1 MIGKIEEIID
11 NSVTIKLDIDINEQ
25 PNLVNLHVVF
35 EDDKKKEK
43 KNVSSK
49 TSKKQTKKNK
59 RQKKHVKIRYGRIA
73 LAILILLGIGFIL
86 YHTLDLSIRNIY
98 VKNNHVLTD
107 QQVIE
112 RAQLQDYPSTVEE
125 LSFFIESRLEDDIM
139 IKSAD
144 VKKNG
149 LFSVTITVEENRP
162 LFYDINKNKV
172 ILLDGQTTDGNY
184 VVPTLINYTPDK
196 LYKKLQKKLAEL
208 DTEILIRISEIEY
221 NPNEVDQS
229 RFLLSMTDGNYVY
242 LSLNQFQKINSYLDI
257 MKTFQNKKGILYLDS
272 GEYFRILEN

>member
-1 MIGKIEEIID
+1 MAK
-11 NSVTIKLDIDINEQ
+11 Q
-25 PNLVNLHVVF
+25 
-35 EDDKKKEK
+35 KEK
-43 KNVSSK
+43 QSTSTKQ
-49 TSKKQTKKNK
+49 SKKRTKKNK
-59 RQKKHVKIRYGRIA
+59 HQKKHVKIRYGRIVIA
-73 LAILILLGIGFIL
+73 LLILLCVGIIL

-112 RAQLQDYPSTVEE
+112 RAQLEDYPSTFEE

-139 IKSAD
+139 IKSAHVEKD
-144 VKKNG
+144 G

-162 LFYDINKNKV
+162 LFYDVNKNKV

-196 LYKKLQKKLAEL
+196 LYQKLQKKLAEL
-208 DTEILIRISEIEY
+208 DMVILSRISEIEY

>member
-1 MIGKIEEIID
+1 
-11 NSVTIKLDIDINEQ
+11 
-25 PNLVNLHVVF
+25 
-35 EDDKKKEK
+35 
-43 KNVSSK
+43 
-49 TSKKQTKKNK
+49 
-59 RQKKHVKIRYGRIA
+59 
-73 LAILILLGIGFIL
+73 
-86 YHTLDLSIRNIY
+86 
-98 VKNNHVLTD
+98 
-107 QQVIE
+107 
-112 RAQLQDYPSTVEE
+112 
-125 LSFFIESRLEDDIM
+125 M

-208 DTEILIRISEIEY
+208 DTEILSRISEIEY

>member
-1 MIGKIEEIID
+1 MA
-11 NSVTIKLDIDINEQ
+11 
-25 PNLVNLHVVF
+25 
-35 EDDKKKEK
+35 KKKEK
-43 KNVSSK
+43 KNFSSK

-149 LFSVTITVEENRP
+149 LFSITITVEENRP

-208 DTEILIRISEIEY
+208 DTEILSRISEIEY

>member
-1 MIGKIEEIID
+1 MA
-11 NSVTIKLDIDINEQ
+11 
-25 PNLVNLHVVF
+25 
-35 EDDKKKEK
+35 KKKEK

-49 TSKKQTKKNK
+49 PSKKQTKKNK

-144 VKKNG
+144 VKKN
-149 LFSVTITVEENRP
+149 
-162 LFYDINKNKV
+162 
-172 ILLDGQTTDGNY
+172 
-184 VVPTLINYTPDK
+184 
-196 LYKKLQKKLAEL
+196 
-208 DTEILIRISEIEY
+208 
-221 NPNEVDQS
+221 
-229 RFLLSMTDGNYVY
+229 
-242 LSLNQFQKINSYLDI
+242 
-257 MKTFQNKKGILYLDS
+257 
-272 GEYFRILEN
+272 